1 MRAGLTVQTAFGRI
15 AMDYRRRKE
24 QEEIYRYAY
33 EELTLSY
40 YEMVNGISEG
50 RACEQYGKRCGL
62 LPYMRL
68 GGLLAQNSRKGNHKL
83 LESLGQ
89 ESREAFEEQKRRARK
104 TGEEA
109 GTRMLLPMVLML
121 VVTIVIILYPAFA
134 AFQL

>member
-1 MRAGLTVQTAFGRI
+1 
-15 AMDYRRRKE
+15 
-24 QEEIYRYAY
+24 
-33 EELTLSY
+33 
-40 YEMVNGISEG
+40 
-50 RACEQYGKRCGL
+50 
-62 LPYMRL
+62 MRL